1 MLKSLLTATAAA
13 LVLSTGAHA
22 DDWTLDSERS
32 TLHFVSVKNDNVAE
46 IHRFTEL
53 TGEMNDGELKVT
65 IPVASLDT
73 AIPIRNER
81 MLEHLFNAD
90 EYATVTATA
99 SIPKEIY
106 NLETATGTLPVVVPM
121 KVFIAGEAVEV
132 DAALQ
137 VTKLDADHVVAT
149 TSQPVLIS
157 AKEFGLVKGINK
169 LQEIAGL
176 QAIDHVIPVT
186 FTVQFSRDI

>member
-1 MLKSLLTATAAA
+1 MLKSLLTTAAA
-13 LVLSTGAHA
+13 ATLLSTSAFA
-22 DDWTLDSERS
+22 ADWTLDSERS
-32 TLHFVSVKNDNVAE
+32 TLHFVSVKNDTIAE
-46 IHRFTEL
+46 IHRFTKL
-53 TGEMNDGELKVT
+53 SGEMNDGELQVT
-65 IPVASLDT
+65 IPVASIDT

-90 EYATVTATA
+90 EYASVTATA
-99 SIPKEIY
+99 TIPTEIY
-106 NLETATGTLPVVVPM
+106 DIETATGTLPVVVPM

-149 TSQPVLIS
+149 TSQPVLINAS
-157 AKEFGLVKGINK
+157 EFKLVAGINK

-186 FTVQFSRDI
+186 FTVQFSREN

>member
-1 MLKSLLTATAAA
+1 MLKSLFTATAAA
-13 LVLSTGAHA
+13 LLVSASAYA

-32 TLHFVSVKNDNVAE
+32 SLHFVSVKNDTIAE

-53 TGEMNDGELKVT
+53 SGEMNDGELKVT
-65 IPVASLDT
+65 IPVKSLDT

-99 SIPKEIY
+99 AIPTEIY
-106 NLETATGTLPVVVPM
+106 DIETATGTLPVVIPM
-121 KVFIAGEAVEV
+121 TVFIAGEAVEV

-149 TSQPVLIS
+149 TSQPILIS
-157 AKEFGLVKGINK
+157 AKEFGLVEGIDK
-169 LQEIAGL
+169 LREIAGL
-176 QAIDHVIPVT
+176 QAIDYVIPVT

>member
-13 LVLSTGAHA
+13 LVLSAGAHA

-99 SIPKEIY
+99 SIPTEIY

>member
-13 LVLSTGAHA
+13 LVLSAGAHA

-81 MLEHLFNAD
+81 MLEHLFNAE
-90 EYATVTATA
+90 EYANVTATA
-99 SIPKEIY
+99 SIPTEIY
-106 NLETATGTLPVVVPM
+106 DLETATGTLPVVVPI

-186 FTVQFSRDI
+186 FTVQFNRDL

>member
-13 LVLSTGAHA
+13 LVLSAGAHA

-99 SIPKEIY
+99 SIPTEIY
-106 NLETATGTLPVVVPM
+106 NLETATGTLPVVVPIT
-121 KVFIAGEAVEV
+121 VFIAGEAVEV